1 MVGYVCGG
9 CGDGV
14 SGWIEIHGFVLFF
27 NFFFFEVSIGFV
39 SSGGGNDDVS
49 MVAMMVF
56 TMVVVVMVFSG
67 SDENS
72 EFFRSFKFRDSRDLK
87 NKFYY

>member
-14 SGWIEIHGFVLFF
+14 SGWIEIQGFVLFF
-27 NFFFFEVSIGFV
+27 NFFFEVSIGFV
-39 SSGGGNDDVS
+39 SSGGSDDDVS
-49 MVAMMVF
+49 IYGGGDGVYNGGGGV
-56 TMVVVVMVFSG
+56 SG

-72 EFFRSFKFRDSRDLK
+72 GFFRSLEFRNSRDLK
-87 NKFYY
+87 NKF